1 MTQILL
7 VADDDPT
14 VRAIVSATVALDEFT
29 VVQAENG
36 ERAWELIQQHRP
48 AWALLDV
55 NMPGRSGL
63 ELARAIKADPGLAGT
78 RVVLLTGMGMDSDI
92 AAGRAAG
99 ADHYLVKP
107 FSPLQLLNIIAE

>member
-36 ERAWELIQQHRP
+36 DRAWELLQQHSP

-63 ELARAIKADPGLAGT
+63 ELARAIKSDPGLSGT
-78 RVVLLTGMGMDSDI
+78 KVVLLTGMGMDSDI
-92 AAGRAAG
+92 EAGRAAG

-107 FSPLQLLNIIAE
+107 FSPLQLLNIIAD